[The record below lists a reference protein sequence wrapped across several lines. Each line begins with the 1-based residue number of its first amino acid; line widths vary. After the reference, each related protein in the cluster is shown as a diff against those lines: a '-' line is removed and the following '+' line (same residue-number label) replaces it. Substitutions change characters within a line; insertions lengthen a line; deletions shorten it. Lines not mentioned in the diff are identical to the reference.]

1 METQKRK
8 FTAELKS
15 KMVLEMLKEEK
26 SVAEIS
32 GEYEIHPAQLNR
44 WKREAIEA
52 FPQLF
57 MDKQKET
64 SHMKKKYEQKIEEL
78 YKEVGKLTTHLSW
91 IKKKSGISM
100 D

>member
-1 METQKRK
+1 
-8 FTAELKS
+8 
-15 KMVLEMLKEEK
+15 
-26 SVAEIS
+26 
-32 GEYEIHPAQLNR
+32 
-44 WKREAIEA
+44 
-52 FPQLF
+52 